1 MSIESNLTPPQGVR
15 EALRRGL
22 KLHEEGA
29 SGDGLQPETVAWAR
43 RMAAG
48 EPASREKIIKM
59 RAWHARHAV
68 DRRPGWDSPPTPGYV
83 AWLLWGGE
91 PGRVWSQKVGEM
103 IDREEA
109 GKAMSNETKAKPE
122 RFTSNPAR
130 DLPLNTTRA
139 WDGAAAVRRML
150 DAAGIGSEN
159 PDFAQ
164 ARRGFLVVDAANPEL
179 RGSYHLPF
187 ADIIDGELT
196 AVASGMRA
204 AASRLPQMMGLSQDT
219 QDRAR
224 GVLDGYFAKLEKLR
238 AKSTGRKATMIR
250 EMDINPDEAGVFT
263 GYASI
268 FGNLD
273 QHGDIVLPGAF
284 RKSLAERGKRVPLLW
299 QHDTTEPIGVLELVE
314 DGKGLRVERGEI
326 NLETARGREAYALLK
341 QGAIKG
347 LSIGYQVV
355 QDGWQ
360 GKVRQLKELK
370 LLEVSLVTFPAN
382 ELAGVTAVKDGAE
395 HQARMA
401 QVLTLI
407 DVGMNNLVMAKA
419 MMEALLMEGPE
430 DESTPPEGAA
440 PEAPEPEDGMPDGM
454 DELAALL
461 RAALKG

>member
-1 MSIESNLTPPQGVR
+1 MPIEKLLKPPQGVR

-22 KLHEEGA
+22 ELHEAGA
-29 SGDGLQPETVAWAR
+29 SGDGLQPETVSWAR
-43 RMAAG
+43 RMSSG
-48 EPASREKIIKM
+48 EPASRDKIIKM

-68 DRRPGWDSPPTPGYV
+68 DKRPGWDSPPTPGYV
-83 AWLLWGGE
+83 AFLLWGGE
-91 PGRVWSQKVGEM
+91 PGRVWSNKVSDM

-122 RFTSNPAR
+122 RFQSSPAR
-130 DLPLNTTRA
+130 DLPLNDTRA
-139 WDGAAAVRRML
+139 WDGAAAIRRML
-150 DAAGIGSEN
+150 DAAGIGGDN

-187 ADIIDGELT
+187 ADIIDGQLT
-196 AVASGMRA
+196 AMASGMRA
-204 AASRLPQMMGLSQDT
+204 AASRLPQMMGVSQEV
-219 QDRAR
+219 QDKAR
-224 GVLDGYFAKLEKLR
+224 GVLDSYFSKLEKIR
-238 AKSTGRKATMIR
+238 GKAFDRKAIR
-250 EMDINPDEAGVFT
+250 ISEGDLADEAGVFT

-268 FGNLD
+268 FGNVD
-273 QHGDIVLPGAF
+273 QHGDVVVPGAF
-284 RKSLAERGKRVPLLW
+284 RKSLSERGNVVPLLW
-299 QHDTTEPIGVLELVE
+299 QHDTTEPVGVLELVE
-314 DGKGLRVERGEI
+314 DSKGLRVVRGEI
-326 NLETARGREAYALLK
+326 NLETARGREAYALLR

-382 ELAGVTAVKDGAE
+382 ELAGVTAIKNDYGSE
-395 HQARMA
+395 HQSRMA

-407 DVGMNNLVMAKA
+407 EVGMNNLVMAKA
-419 MMEALLMEGPE
+419 MMEALVMDGPE
-430 DESTPPEGAA
+430 ESTPPEGAA
-440 PEAPEPEDGMPDGM
+440 PEEPGMPEDGMPEVDII
-454 DELAALL
+454 AALL

>member
-1 MSIESNLTPPQGVR
+1 MPIEKYLTPPQGVR

-22 KLHEEGA
+22 ELHEAGA

-43 RMAAG
+43 RMASG

-68 DRRPGWDSPPTPGYV
+68 DKRPGWDNPPTPGYV
-83 AWLLWGGE
+83 AFLLWGGE
-91 PGRVWSQKVGEM
+91 PGRVWSNKVAEM

-109 GKAMSNETKAKPE
+109 GKAMKTIDRKSV
-122 RFTSNPAR
+122 RISDG
-130 DLPLNTTRA
+130 DL
-139 WDGAAAVRRML
+139 
-150 DAAGIGSEN
+150 S
-159 PDFAQ
+159 
-164 ARRGFLVVDAANPEL
+164 
-179 RGSYHLPF
+179 
-187 ADIIDGELT
+187 
-196 AVASGMRA
+196 
-204 AASRLPQMMGLSQDT
+204 
-219 QDRAR
+219 
-224 GVLDGYFAKLEKLR
+224 
-238 AKSTGRKATMIR
+238 
-250 EMDINPDEAGVFT
+250 DEAGVFT

-268 FGNLD
+268 FNNVD
-273 QHGDIVLPGAF
+273 QHGDVVMPGAF
-284 RKSLAERGKRVPLLW
+284 RKSLSERGNVVPLLW
-299 QHDTTEPIGVLELVE
+299 QHDTTEPVGVLELVE
-314 DGKGLRVERGEI
+314 DSKGLRVVRGEI

-382 ELAGVTAVKDGAE
+382 ELASVTAIKNDYGSE

-407 DVGMNNLVMAKA
+407 EVGMNNLVMAKA

-430 DESTPPEGAA
+430 ESTPPEGAA
-440 PEAPEPEDGMPDGM
+440 PEEPGMSEEDMPEM
-454 DELAALL
+454 DTLAALL